1 MKKSDC
7 KRGKKGFIVRVSH
20 SSDANPVKT
29 RIVEVVIRE
38 SDDTVWVDDPIDDDT
53 YTVEAKDIYATEEEA
68 RKKAIQFHSRELKR
82 LLKEG
87 EKK

>member
-7 KRGKKGFIVRVSH
+7 KQGKKGFIVRISH

-29 RIVEVVIRE
+29 RIIEVEINYV
-38 SDDTVWVDDPIDDDT
+38 DCTVCVYDAIDEDFYYVD
-53 YTVEAKDIYATEEEA
+53 AKDIYATEEEA

-87 EKK
+87 KKK

>member
-20 SSDANPVKT
+20 SSDANPAQTHIIEIEIHDVDCT
-29 RIVEVVIRE
+29 ICVFDVIDE
-38 SDDTVWVDDPIDDDT
+38 DMYFVD
-53 YTVEAKDIYATEEEA
+53 AKDIYATEEEA

>member
-20 SSDANPVKT
+20 SSDANPART
-29 RIVEVVIRE
+29 HIIEVEIYDVEFTICVFDVIDE
-38 SDDTVWVDDPIDDDT
+38 DLYYVD
-53 YTVEAKDIYATEEEA
+53 AKDIYATEEEA